1 MVNVSYRFP
10 FDLTAGT
17 VSQFASPRPF
27 NATTGVDNN
36 GDRANN
42 DRPVID
48 GVAVSKSSFRGTS
61 ISDVALF
68 AEQRLRFA
76 GRSVLLRVEGFNVFN
91 HANIFARNGTYGN
104 GADALPTF
112 GQATPGLA
120 AMEPPRMVQFQV
132 RYMF

>member
-1 MVNVSYRFP
+1 
-10 FDLTAGT
+10 

-42 DRPVID
+42 DRPVLN
-48 GVAVSKSSFRGTS
+48 GTVAGKSSFRGTG

-68 AEQRLRFA
+68 AEERLRLA
-76 GRSVLLRVEGFNVFN
+76 GRSLLFRVEGFNVFN
-91 HANIFARNGTYGN
+91 HANIFVGNGTYGN
-104 GADALPTF
+104 TADALATF

-120 AMEPPRMVQFQV
+120 AMEPPRMVQFQL
-132 RYMF
+132 RYIF